1 MPHSTLWQ
9 YDCQQS
15 KEMIKISRMAT
26 LHQRDR
32 EKESYCLNVI
42 LGSDEMGHWGVRC
55 RWQTRQYFSAGSVAI
70 SQGAAVGQHSS
81 WWTQRGGIPW
91 AERRFEQ
98 ESQKGAGSGVPHRW
112 KLRPLAF
119 SVPNPSSACIG
130 NHPSRPFPNA
140 PSPIISLSL
149 FFFFYT
155 VNHLIDS
162 YSWAFYCIQLCGSKK
177 MSPSW
182 YVAAFHRDRP
192 RTKAKKRSTSIWT

>member
-1 MPHSTLWQ
+1 M
-9 YDCQQS
+9 
-15 KEMIKISRMAT
+15 
-26 LHQRDR
+26 
-32 EKESYCLNVI
+32 
-42 LGSDEMGHWGVRC
+42 
-55 RWQTRQYFSAGSVAI
+55 
-70 SQGAAVGQHSS
+70 
-81 WWTQRGGIPW
+81 
-91 AERRFEQ
+91 
-98 ESQKGAGSGVPHRW
+98 GSGVPHRW

-177 MSPSW
+177 MSPSRF
-182 YVAAFHRDRP
+182 AAALHSDRP
-192 RTKAKKRSTSIWT
+192 RTKAKKRSTLPFGPKFPDHHPSFQPFPIPSKHSSAWSYQMFESCEVN